1 MTETSSFK
9 TFLSKLRN
17 LLNLVIIVYLYS
29 AASFNYYLI
38 NFAVKYLPGSIF
50 ENMIVT
56 SLSEVIAAIATGF
69 FVNKLGPKLSFTV
82 IFAISTIA
90 SFMLLMA
97 VINDKKTL
105 VPTYLFFAK
114 SGASSGL
121 AMVYMSTSVYFPT
134 QF

>member
-1 MTETSSFK
+1 M
-9 TFLSKLRN
+9 
-17 LLNLVIIVYLYS
+17 IIVYLYS

-50 ENMIVT
+50 QNAIVS
-56 SLSEVIAAIATGF
+56 SLSEVIAAIATGVL
-69 FVNKLGPKLSFTV
+69 VNKLGPKLSFTV

-97 VINDKKTL
+97 VLNDKKTL
-105 VPTYLFFAK
+105 VPTFLLFAK
-114 SGASSGL
+114 YGASSGL
-121 AMVYMSTSVYFPT
+121 TMVYMSTSVYFPT